1 MIGCRTG
8 LRTLTALL
16 VACLLAIPG
25 MAGSEDD
32 QKFAS
37 RTPALDEL
45 KFGLG
50 AMEAAEYEQAFVH
63 FERAK
68 EYATNSEIRFQAD
81 FGLATAATA
90 LGRPSEA
97 EAAFER
103 AIAARPDHVEVLY
116 SYGLLLKQT
125 NRPDRAA
132 SFFAR
137 AAVNDPTFVE
147 AYVEL
152 GVVYARLGRHA
163 DSAAACQRAL
173 AVDQESAGALLC
185 LGVAS
190 YHLGQYAGAQQL
202 FEAVLETD
210 INNARARYG
219 LGLSRLYQEDRN
231 GAIQEYAVLKELDA
245 ELARD
250 LYQAIFPAQ

>member
-1 MIGCRTG
+1 MIRCRIG
-8 LRTLTALL
+8 LRIVRALL
-16 VACLLAIPG
+16 LACVLAVPAVAA
-25 MAGSEDD
+25 AQDD
-32 QKFAS
+32 ERVAS
-37 RTPALDEL
+37 RRPALDEL
-45 KFGLG
+45 KLGLG

-63 FERAK
+63 FERAS
-68 EYATNSEIRFQAD
+68 ELATNSEIRFQAD
-81 FGLATAATA
+81 FGLATAASA
-90 LGRPSEA
+90 LGRLVEA

-103 AIAARPDHVEVLY
+103 AVAARPDHVEALY

-147 AYVEL
+147 AFVEL

-163 DSAAACQRAL
+163 DSAAACQRGL
-173 AVDQESAGALLC
+173 GVDPASEGALLC
-185 LGVAS
+185 LGVAR
-190 YHLGQYAGAQQL
+190 YHLGQYPGAQQH

-210 INNARARYG
+210 LNNARARYG
-219 LGLSRLYQEDRN
+219 LGLSKLYQEDRN
-231 GAIQEYAVLKELDA
+231 GAIQEYAVLKELDP
-245 ELARD
+245 ELARE